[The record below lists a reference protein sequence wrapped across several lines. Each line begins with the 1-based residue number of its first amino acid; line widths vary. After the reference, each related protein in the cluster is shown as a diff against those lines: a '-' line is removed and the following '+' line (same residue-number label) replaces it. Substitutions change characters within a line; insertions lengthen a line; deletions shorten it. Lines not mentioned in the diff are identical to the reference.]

1 MLGAMA
7 TGRVIWTVA
16 LSLAALGCAGTG
28 VPREPTGDPHDVVRA
43 LPHGVTVRELEVE
56 RPDTS
61 MVVWIYRPPATFPGP
76 LPVILIGSAGA
87 PLIWGMR
94 LGEGDR
100 AEHVP
105 WADHGYVVVAYSLDG
120 AVDNPDSEGAIQDG
134 IRVFLRAHAGLDDAR
149 RALKIALA
157 SEPRADPAR
166 VYAVGHSSAATLA
179 LCVGVELPEI
189 KAIVAF
195 SPITDVEARVA
206 GFRQEL
212 RAIDRTAMAI
222 LRNSSPMVHVA
233 ELRTKPVFLFHSTT
247 DESVPVAESTRLA
260 EAMKPLAEGSRVVIV
275 PTGDHYRSMLE
286 QGIPA
291 AMEWLDAAAGL
302 RATPDAR

>member
-1 MLGAMA
+1 
-7 TGRVIWTVA
+7 V
-16 LSLAALGCAGTG
+16 LSLAVLGCAGRDL
-28 VPREPTGDPHDVVRA
+28 PREPTGDPHDLLRT

-61 MVVWIYRPPATFPGP
+61 MMVWIYRPPARFSGP
-76 LPVILIGSAGA
+76 LPVVLIGSAGA

-100 AEHVP
+100 AEHMP
-105 WADHGYVVVAYSLDG
+105 WADHGYIVVAYSLDG
-120 AVDNPDSEGAIQDG
+120 AVDNPDSERSIQTG

-149 RALKIALA
+149 RALKVALA

-179 LCVGVELPEI
+179 LRVGVELPEV

-195 SPITDVEARVA
+195 SPITDVEARVVS
-206 GFRQEL
+206 FRQEL

-222 LRNSSPMVHVA
+222 LRNSSPMAHVA

-247 DESVPVAESTRLA
+247 DETVPVAESTRLA
-260 EAMKPLAEGSRVVIV
+260 EAMQPLAEGSRVVIV

-291 AMEWLDAAAGL
+291 AMAWLDAAAGL
-302 RATPDAR
+302 TPAPK